1 MSDVMMIFEG
11 ACPHCESSELA
22 NHKVECH
29 PDQAQMWDADSMVIE
44 TNESMAADYNQM
56 VLAYD
61 WISSR
66 MAIYTCQCAKCG
78 ANHYLEQNQYGDWL
92 S

>member
-1 MSDVMMIFEG
+1 MSDAMMIFEG
-11 ACPHCESSELA
+11 ACPHCESSELV

-29 PDQAQMWDADSMVIE
+29 PDQVEMWDGASLVVE
-44 TNESMAADYNQM
+44 TNENMAADYGQT
-56 VLAYD
+56 LAYD

-66 MAIYTCQCAKCG
+66 LAIYTCQCAECG
-78 ANHYLEQNQYGDWL
+78 AAHHLEQNQYGDWL